1 MNDHQG
7 PVVRIIAFVPD
18 LMDRSRFP
26 AAVEF
31 VAEGGL
37 EEASVDLQDAD
48 LVVVDLSRL
57 TSLDVLDG
65 LVGERG
71 GPRRDASSVLG
82 FAPHV
87 DGELADAARSRG
99 CTVYAR
105 SVFFRRLVELL
116 AERPAE

>member
-1 MNDHQG
+1 M
-7 PVVRIIAFVPD
+7 RIIAFVPD

-37 EEASVDLQDAD
+37 ASASPDLATAD

-57 TSLDVLDG
+57 ASLDILTE
-65 LVGERG
+65 LVGSGSELRAAA
-71 GPRRDASSVLG
+71 PVLG

-87 DGELADAARSRG
+87 DGELAALARSLG

-105 SVFFRRLVELL
+105 SVFFKRLPELL
-116 AERPAE
+116 GGTPRE

>member
-1 MNDHQG
+1 M
-7 PVVRIIAFVPD
+7 RIIAFVPD

-37 EEASVDLQDAD
+37 ASASPDLATAD

-57 TSLDVLDG
+57 ASLDILVE
-65 LVGERG
+65 LVGNGSELG
-71 GPRRDASSVLG
+71 GAAAPVLG

-87 DGELADAARSRG
+87 DGELAAHARSLG

-105 SVFFRRLVELL
+105 SVFFKRLSELL
-116 AERPAE
+116 GGDPRE